1 MTSPYPLLARGKIID
16 TDMWIFFDTAT
27 PKRGVQLSHD
37 IESVTCDD
45 KVIKFEFREEQGQL
59 SLNSLQSN
67 KSRKVPILVS
77 FPSKEDANT
86 AFVGMAEEM
95 AKDAG
100 NWFVSTTAEPKVA
113 RLYPKPKPSERE
125 SARNACIGSDN
136 RTYPLEN
143 EHGKRLRV
151 EYDEGMGVIFAYEDG
166 TAVRLKFEDLPIAG
180 K

>member
-1 MTSPYPLLARGKIID
+1 
-16 TDMWIFFDTAT
+16 MWIFFDTAT

-37 IESVTCDD
+37 IESVTCED
-45 KVIKFEFREEQGQL
+45 KAIKFEFREEQGQL
-59 SLNSLQSN
+59 SLNSLQPN
-67 KSRKVPILVS
+67 KSRKLPIIVS

-100 NWFVSTTAEPKVA
+100 NWVVSPTAEPKVA

-125 SARNACIGSDN
+125 TVRSVGIGSDN
-136 RTYPLEN
+136 RAYPLTN

-151 EYDEGMGVIFAYEDG
+151 EYDEAMGIIFAYEDG
-166 TAVRLKFEDLPIAG
+166 TAVRLKFEDLPRAG
-180 K
+180 E